1 MDWLHQKLASTDNS
15 LPARNLKLFQEQ
27 ADFYLRTKLQLN
39 LDQYLGPN
47 VSDYVQKMRHY
58 YEYYN
63 IMQYC
68 IQTQPLWPQNGFQY
82 PLPPFPNPDTLN
94 FTIIAKRAIYLS
106 LLNNPFTFSIAETG
120 LFYKISL
127 IVQSNDDIIIPVR
140 ANRAALTMFEVEQ
153 EMNTLFAWANSFCS
167 K

>member
-1 MDWLHQKLASTDNS
+1 M
-15 LPARNLKLFQEQ
+15 F
-27 ADFYLRTKLQLN
+27 
-39 LDQYLGPN
+39 
-47 VSDYVQKMRHY
+47 
-58 YEYYN
+58 
-63 IMQYC
+63 
-68 IQTQPLWPQNGFQY
+68 
-82 PLPPFPNPDTLN
+82 
-94 FTIIAKRAIYLS
+94 
-106 LLNNPFTFSIAETG
+106 NNPFTFSIAETG